1 MKNTLKYLA
10 SLFFGKIR
18 SYLKEGKINEY
29 KVNLPTNLICRKY
42 LLKLIKKKKSNLLK
56 ATTKKFKNNTNH
68 HIMKKLYI
76 INGKKSLVYST
87 NKNILRSVVLSVVV
101 SLAFPWFN
109 IKFCFFI
116 YTH

>member
-76 INGKKSLVYST
+76 FLEIKQ
-87 NKNILRSVVLSVVV
+87 NK
-101 SLAFPWFN
+101 
-109 IKFCFFI
+109 IKWEKIACLLDK
-116 YTH
+116 